1 MGGSSM
7 GLWGQVRPQDSPK
20 GEIESKHRA
29 QWLQRGGRA
38 WGAWGGAAV
47 DTAGMLKAGEK

>member
-29 QWLQRGGRA
+29 QWLPRGGRA